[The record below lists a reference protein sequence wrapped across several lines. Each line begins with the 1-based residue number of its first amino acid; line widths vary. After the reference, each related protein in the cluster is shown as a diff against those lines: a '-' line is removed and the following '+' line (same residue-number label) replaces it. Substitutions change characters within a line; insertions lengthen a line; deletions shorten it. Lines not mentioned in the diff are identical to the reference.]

1 MLRCLLICH
10 LALCLLLVSA
20 GPARAQSDPPTS
32 PLVGNMIFIHPDGA
46 SAASFAAVRN
56 LLVGPDGDLHW
67 DRLPAMALYR
77 GHLSDSLTATSNAG
91 ATIHAYGIK
100 VPGPSYGLD
109 GEEPITDAEG
119 NSLSVAH
126 QAIRAGLPV
135 GVVNSGTSTEPGT
148 GCFLTSVPKRSM
160 HDEIAVQL
168 IESGAEVILGGGE
181 QFFLPEGVKGRH
193 GVGVRADDRNV
204 IEEARQKG
212 YHVVFTREELAD
224 LPDDVT
230 RLLGIFAANQ
240 TFNDKPEEV
249 LAQVGLP
256 LYWSHAP
263 TVAEMT
269 QAALT
274 VLGRH
279 DKRFLLVVEEE
290 GTDNFGNKNNAKGKL
305 EALRRADE
313 AIGVARAFVA
323 DHPETMILTA
333 SDSEAGGMY
342 LQGVGLVDGEP
353 PAALPERDVNG
364 APMDGQEGTGTAP
377 FIAAPD
383 RNGNAW
389 PFAITWAARD
399 DVTGGILVRAEGLN
413 AHLVRGNIDNT
424 EIPALMRLTLFGR
437 SMPE

>member
-1 MLRCLLICH
+1 MRRSLLTCSS
-10 LALCLLLVSA
+10 AFCLLLALA
-20 GPARAQSDPPTS
+20 GAARAQSDAPPS

-46 SAASFAAVRN
+46 SAASFAAARN
-56 LLVGPDGDLHW
+56 LMVGPDGDLHW

-77 GHLSDSLTATSNAG
+77 GHLSNSLTATSNAG
-91 ATIHAYGIK
+91 ATVHAYGIK

-109 GEEPITDAEG
+109 GEAPITDAQG
-119 NSLSVAH
+119 NSRSVAR

-135 GVVNSGTSTEPGT
+135 GVVNSGTITEPGT
-148 GCFLTSVPKRSM
+148 GCFLTSVPRRSM

-181 QFFLPEGVKGRH
+181 QYMLPRGVKGRH

-204 IEEARQKG
+204 IEEARRKG
-212 YHVVFTREELAD
+212 YHVVFTREELAEV
-224 LPDDVT
+224 PDDVT
-230 RLLGIFAANQ
+230 RLLGVFAANH
-240 TFNDKPEEV
+240 TFNDKPEEE
-249 LAQVGLP
+249 LAKVGLP
-256 LYWSHAP
+256 LYWPHAP
-263 TVAEMT
+263 TLAEMT
-269 QAALT
+269 VAALE

-279 DKRFLLVVEEE
+279 DKRFLVVVEEE
-290 GTDNFGNKNNAKGKL
+290 GSDNFGNKNNAKGKL

-313 AIGVARAFVA
+313 AVGVARAFVA
-323 DHPETMILTA
+323 DQPDTMILTA

-353 PAALPERDVNG
+353 PATLPERDVNG

-413 AHLVRGNIDNT
+413 ANLVHGNIDNT
-424 EIPALMRLTLFGR
+424 EIPALMRLTLFGHR
-437 SMPE
+437 MPE